1 MSRIFWDTNL
11 FIYLFEG
18 ADEQA
23 ERVASLRRRMIERRD
38 QLLTSTLTL
47 GELLVKPLD
56 AGRTDLARRYTQA
69 METAAAILS
78 FDQAAAL
85 AFAEIRRDR
94 SIRPPDA
101 IQLACAAAAGT
112 DLFLTND
119 RRLARKHIR
128 GIQFIQSLHEAVL

>member
-23 ERVASLRRRMIERRD
+23 EARCKASQANDRAARPITHVHTHAWRASCE
-38 QLLTSTLTL
+38 TSRC
-47 GELLVKPLD
+47 G
-56 AGRTDLARRYTQA
+56 AHGSGGARYTQA

-78 FDQAAAL
+78 FDQAAAR

-119 RRLARKHIR
+119 RRLAP
-128 GIQFIQSLHEAVL
+128 